1 MKRLYLS
8 TRDKKIGGVC
18 GGIAEYYA
26 VDPTII
32 RIVTVVLTVMT
43 GVVPML
49 ICYALAWIIIP
60 NEPPA
65 K

>member
-1 MKRLYLS
+1 
-8 TRDKKIGGVC
+8 VC
-18 GGIAEYYA
+18 GGIAEYFS

-43 GVVPML
+43 GVVPLL

-65 K
+65 H